1 MVIKEELIMASKDK
15 GCSRRDFLK
24 TASATG
30 VGAVLS
36 QHLLQKDASA
46 GTEAKTIK
54 NKTVPTRP
62 FGRTGKNVSILSLGG
77 MFDIPANQIILKLA
91 LKFGVTYW
99 DTAHV
104 YGGGT
109 SEKGI
114 GKYFKK
120 NPDDRKKIFL
130 VSKSWAKDP
139 KGMTDQLETSLKRM
153 NTDYIDLYF
162 LHAVSG
168 MREVGGEAQKWAE
181 KAKKQGKI
189 KLFGFSTHQNMEDCL
204 MESAKLKWIDGLMVA
219 YNFRLM
225 HQNKMKEAIQAC
237 TEAGIGLTAMKTQGG
252 GSVKTDSET
261 ELRMAGRFVQKGY
274 TDKQAKLKAVWEDK
288 QIASICSQ
296 MPDSTTLMSNISA
309 ALDDTGLS
317 AKDMSFLKQVALQTC
332 SGYCTGCSSI
342 CETEINSSVPI
353 GDIMR
358 YLMYQQNYGEQDFA
372 RQMQDKIPSS
382 IKRAMASTDFSAA
395 ERKCPQKMEIG
406 KLMRKAS
413 KILA

>member
-1 MVIKEELIMASKDK
+1 MASKDK
-15 GCSRRDFLK
+15 RCSRRDFIK
-24 TASATG
+24 TAGVTG

-46 GTEAKTIK
+46 ETAEKISK

-91 LKFGVTYW
+91 LQFGVTYW
-99 DTAHV
+99 DTAYV

-114 GKYFKK
+114 GKYFTK
-120 NPDDRKKIFL
+120 NSHDREKIFL
-130 VSKSWAKDP
+130 VSKAKARDP
-139 KGMTDQLETSLKRM
+139 EGMTDQLETSLKRM

-162 LHAVSG
+162 LHGVSDMKDLG
-168 MREVGGEAQKWAE
+168 SEVRKWAE
-181 KAKKQGKI
+181 NAKKQKKI
-189 KLFGFSTHQNMEDCL
+189 RLFGFSTHQNMEDCL
-204 MESAKLKWIDGLMVA
+204 MKGAKLDWIDGIMVA

-225 HQNKMKEAIQAC
+225 HQNPMKEAVQAC
-237 TEAGIGLTAMKTQGG
+237 AEGGIGLTAMKTQGG

-261 ELRMAGRFVQKGY
+261 ELRMAGRFIQKGY
-274 TDKQAKLKAVWEDK
+274 TDKQARLKAVWEDK
-288 QIASICSQ
+288 NIASICSQ
-296 MPDSTTLMSNISA
+296 MPDSTILMSNISA

-317 AKDMSFLKQVALQTC
+317 AKEMSFLKQVALQTC
-332 SGYCTGCSSI
+332 SGYCTGCASI
-342 CETEINSSVPI
+342 CESEINGRVPI

-372 RQMQDKIPSS
+372 RQMQDKIPGHT
-382 IKRAMASTDFSAA
+382 KRAMASTDFSAA

-413 KILA
+413 RVLA